1 MLPGQEERKGGSEE
15 SMSEKSLRQEKTRL
29 EEQKPDRAAALFT
42 RLPGWFHAKAST
54 GIALT
59 VFQNHHAG

>member
-1 MLPGQEERKGGSEE
+1 MLPGQEDRKRGSKE

-29 EEQKPDRAAALFT
+29 EEQKPDRAGAEFT
-42 RLPGWFHAKAST
+42 GLPGWFYAKAST

-59 VFQNHHAG
+59 VFQNHHPG